1 MKLRHLTGR
10 LAALF
15 LALVIG
21 LMPSLTVAAA
31 PELLTGVK
39 FTGVIDAVPAADDA
53 PWQIAG
59 QTVTVN
65 AATRIRLIA
74 GPAAAGKWAVV
85 DARRLA
91 DDTLVA
97 LTITVVPPEVRLKGP
112 ITARPDDGIGAWTIA
127 GQTIQVTAETV
138 ISERGGPV
146 TVGSWAEVFA
156 IEDPAGVLT
165 AVRMRGVESAENIEV
180 YGAIQAFSDASWTL
194 SSIVVPANGDTHVV
208 SEPQAGLLA
217 HAVAAPQDD
226 GSLLALVFRVT
237 WQEIG
242 RIRQPIVTTGVIET
256 LPAEGLTGDWTV
268 SGRVIQVTDT
278 TVIIQ
283 IKGLVEVGARV
294 HVMGWLS
301 GDKIV
306 ATQITVLTSPS
317 GTGRP
322 FQLRGTIEAMPEHGV
337 LGTWVINGQAI
348 EITRQTRIHG
358 AANARLG
365 APAEAAGLQTRDG
378 VRLTTWLR
386 IQDRSGPGPQP
397 TTSVTPNP
405 SRTPSVTPEPSGTPG
420 GGGPQPSRTPGRP

>member
-39 FTGVIDAVPAADDA
+39 FTGVIDAVPAADGA

-65 AATRIRLIA
+65 AATRIRLTT
-74 GPAAAGKWAVV
+74 GPADAGMWAVV

-97 LTITVVPPEVRLKGP
+97 LTITVVPPEVRIKGP
-112 ITARPDDGIGAWTIA
+112 ITARPDDGIGAWTIG
-127 GQTIQVTAETV
+127 GQTIQVTAETI

-165 AVRMRGVESAENIEV
+165 AVRMRGVESEENIEV

-294 HVMGWLS
+294 HIMGWLS

-386 IQDRSGPGPQP
+386 IQDQSGPGPQP